1 MADASTKLNA
11 TLQGSPGMT
20 PEVEA
25 ALRDYE
31 AMRAECLHATLRHLS
46 ETAAVMKPEA
56 GRAFMQKVL
65 PHLLTTHQ
73 HVSEVTR

>member
-1 MADASTKLNA
+1 
-11 TLQGSPGMT
+11 
-20 PEVEA
+20 
-25 ALRDYE
+25 
-31 AMRAECLHATLRHLS
+31 LRHLS